1 MTKTTTNKERII
13 RLSARFT
20 PKETAEIVGT
30 SVAYVYNVLSKH
42 YNGLGRPGR
51 PSLNLKN
58 YIDAHR
64 IGITDKKELAA
75 YFGVSRWT
83 INRFE
88 GRPETRLYLERY
100 LKFRE
105 EGVYLVDLR
114 KELSGILEMLEMFEP
129 KSRTTRTVRAL
140 IAQIDKYD
148 KQDN

>member
-1 MTKTTTNKERII
+1 M
-13 RLSARFT
+13 
-20 PKETAEIVGT
+20 GT
-30 SVAYVYNVLSKH
+30 STAYVYNVLSKH
-42 YNGLGRPGR
+42 CKCLGRADR
-51 PSLNLKN
+51 PVLSLEN

-64 IGITDKKELAA
+64 IGITDKKKLAA

-105 EGVYLVDLR
+105 EGVYLEDLR